1 MKLGESCRRVGG
13 SEGRS
18 SASSRFAATT
28 TGASA
33 NVCHASV
40 RVHTQQGRMATS
52 ISLRSEGGEHAE
64 HEERTEERV
73 QMRYGDHRGS

>member
-1 MKLGESCRRVGG
+1 
-13 SEGRS
+13 
-18 SASSRFAATT
+18 
-28 TGASA
+28 
-33 NVCHASV
+33 
-40 RVHTQQGRMATS
+40 MATS